1 MCVLG
6 IESRS
11 SGRATSAL
19 NLRARW
25 FSAVPT
31 VGFGAVA
38 EKPPRQ
44 REQEG
49 SWSYGPTL
57 LSNRNESR
65 CQELRISSQGRAGST
80 LGVTKVP
87 ANWIVYLIMIVC
99 SIDWLCCVYLVK
111 IKHPNGQKGIK
122 WKAAVPLTPD
132 PHRPHLP
139 EGPSLRTAI
148 PPPTATPVLAL
159 HPVSVQVKI
168 PILQLPQEE
177 KRGFSL
183 CPPPCSRCQCC
194 AIQKKN
200 WGAKKFIE

>member
-1 MCVLG
+1 
-6 IESRS
+6 
-11 SGRATSAL
+11 
-19 NLRARW
+19 
-25 FSAVPT
+25 
-31 VGFGAVA
+31 
-38 EKPPRQ
+38 
-44 REQEG
+44 
-49 SWSYGPTL
+49 
-57 LSNRNESR
+57 
-65 CQELRISSQGRAGST
+65 
-80 LGVTKVP
+80 VP

-200 WGAKKFIE
+200 WGATEIVQQLRALAALLEDPVPTWQRITISSYGARGPNAPFWFLWVLHAFGARACRQNTAH